1 MKNSKKAIISILITS
16 FIFAPSITGI
26 SKVGAKAE
34 VVRMSGANRF
44 ITAQNVAKQS
54 FGQTG
59 NIILVNGLGYAD
71 AVSAAPLAKILKAP
85 ILLTDASKK
94 PSVDLL
100 ETLSKLGTKKVYII
114 GGEGVVTKT
123 LQEELAKTYAVERI
137 AGNAKDGRYGTNAE
151 VAKRVI
157 EKTGAKG
164 AILVSA
170 QGYAD
175 ALSVASIAATK
186 GQPVIFANK
195 EEMPK
200 VVKNIASN
208 LEVKAVGG
216 EGVLPYRVLQTVNA
230 ERIAK
235 GQDRFETNLKVL
247 DYYKEDLNFSN
258 IYVAA
263 GGDDSKYKFA
273 DALVASAVAGKDGAP
288 LVLNG
293 LGTNTENRKLAN
305 EYIKDNMT
313 KDVKV
318 TIVGGGASIDAFI
331 ESELMGKAQ
340 ILNLGVEDSK
350 EDLKE
355 DEDKIK
361 ENNKEQ
367 VTDGNKDGEDKNKE
381 DNKIVE
387 DKTDKEEVK
396 QGFIGVSK
404 IEASGL
410 KEIKVVFDEKV
421 TKSSAETSIYYEIDG
436 KDLTYDECNI
446 KLLDDEK
453 TVIITFKEEFKKGTK
468 KRFKVKEG
476 YIQAKNTGYP
486 AQEKEVELTFN

>member
-59 NIILVNGLGYAD
+59 NVILVNGLGYAD

-164 AILVSA
+164 GILVSA

-186 GQPVIFANK
+186 GQPILFANK
-195 EEMPK
+195 EEMPR
-200 VVKNIASN
+200 VVKSIASN

-216 EGVLPYRVLQTVNA
+216 EGVLPYKVLQTVNA

-258 IYVAA
+258 IYVVA

-293 LGTNTENRKLAN
+293 LGTNTENRNLAN

-350 EDLKE
+350 EDSKE

-421 TKSSAETSIYYEIDG
+421 VKPSAETSIYYEMDG
-436 KDLTYDECNI
+436 KDL
-446 KLLDDEK
+446 K
-453 TVIITFKEEFKKGTK
+453 
-468 KRFKVKEG
+468 
-476 YIQAKNTGYP
+476 
-486 AQEKEVELTFN
+486 